1 MPDDFKRLFDYE
13 AWANGE
19 TLASLRAAAK
29 PPEKA
34 RKLLGHILGA
44 GRLWLSRIEG
54 AVKPPAVWPE
64 LSLEESAR
72 GVEELRGCWRAFLER
87 ADAAELSRSV
97 AYTNS
102 KGERWESSVADI
114 LTHVVLHGTYHRGQI
129 AAVLRDAGWEP
140 AYTDF
145 IEAARRGKI
154 G

>member
-1 MPDDFKRLFDYE
+1 MWPD
-13 AWANGE
+13 
-19 TLASLRAAAK
+19 
-29 PPEKA
+29 
-34 RKLLGHILGA
+34 
-44 GRLWLSRIEG
+44 
-54 AVKPPAVWPE
+54 
-64 LSLEESAR
+64 LSLEECAR
-72 GVEELRGCWRAFLER
+72 GIEEMRGRWSAFLER
-87 ADAAELSRSV
+87 AGPAELSRTV

-129 AAVLRDAGWEP
+129 ATRLRDAGGEP